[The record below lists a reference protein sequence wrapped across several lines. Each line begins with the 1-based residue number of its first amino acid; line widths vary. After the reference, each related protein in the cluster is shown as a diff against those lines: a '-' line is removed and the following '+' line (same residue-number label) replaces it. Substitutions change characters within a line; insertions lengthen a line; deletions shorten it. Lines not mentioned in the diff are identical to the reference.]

1 MSLVS
6 AVSRVQELSQQL
18 GLPAPQPSLPV
29 SDAAPAHTSFAGS
42 LERAQAAPAPPPAG
56 AEAYRPMIDRAARH
70 WGVPAEL
77 VTAVI
82 EQESGFEPNATS
94 PAGAQGLMQ
103 LMPATAR
110 ALGVTNPYDPAQS
123 IWAGTH
129 NLSTQL
135 QRFGDVRLALA
146 AYNAGSG
153 NVEKYG
159 GVPPFA
165 ETRSYVRQV
174 MDRFLQLKEGT

>member
-6 AVSRVQELSQQL
+6 AVSRVQELSEQL
-18 GLPAPQPSLPV
+18 GIAAPQPSIP
-29 SDAAPAHTSFAGS
+29 AAGPAPAASSFATTLRG
-42 LERAQAAPAPPPAG
+42 AQGRPATLPDG
-56 AEAYRPMIDRAARH
+56 AEAYRPMIERAARH

-82 EQESGFEPNATS
+82 EQESGFDPNATS

-103 LMPATAR
+103 LMPGTAR
-110 ALGVTNPYDPAQS
+110 GLGVTNPYDPAQS

-135 QRFGDVRLALA
+135 RHFGDVRLALA

-159 GVPPFA
+159 GIPPFA
-165 ETRSYVRQV
+165 ETQHYVHQV
-174 MDRFLQLKEGT
+174 MDRYLQLQGGT